1 MPFCLVIVGSGSD
14 CFNKTIFKINPCTS
28 IPIVHSFVALSYVPG
43 RESYF
48 WLIRPLIN
56 RHLHVFFPWI
66 LVIFLIVVTMYQ
78 QKQRSGPQYD
88 SREVSGKDMCYTADQ
103 ICLPSRSHKSIYD
116 Q

>member
-28 IPIVHSFVALSYVPG
+28 IPIVYSFVALSYVPG

-56 RHLHVFFPWI
+56 RHLHVLFSVDISYF
-66 LVIFLIVVTMYQ
+66 
-78 QKQRSGPQYD
+78 SHCCD
-88 SREVSGKDMCYTADQ
+88 NVSTKATFW
-103 ICLPSRSHKSIYD
+103 STV
-116 Q
+116 